1 MRYLKCI
8 SIIILCFM
16 IYSAFVILG
25 LKSTE
30 YEPVQALAEDVSA
43 EGSVQ
48 VWRTGYPDS
57 ASGMPCC
64 VTQHTQC
71 VESVENVDDGWLDGI
86 VTRID
91 ASLPIPAEIEA
102 FLVSELE
109 QYDILYWYP
118 YAVAQIWAESSC
130 NAAAE
135 SKDGQDKGLLQYRA
149 SYWEATCRQY
159 GIPEGTS
166 VFDWKAQIQV
176 YVQQTAWRLAQ
187 GCSVAETVSRHKQS
201 DWGPYDPEYVK
212 LVFSYVR
219 IPNSCDWDAAYDM
232 GVRE

>member
-1 MRYLKCI
+1 MQYLKCMAI
-8 SIIILCFM
+8 TIMCFM
-16 IYSAFVILG
+16 VYTSFVILG
-25 LKSTE
+25 IKSTE
-30 YEPVQALAEDVSA
+30 FEPIQAQAE
-43 EGSVQ
+43 EGSASFNVI
-48 VWRTGYPDS
+48 VSGYPDS

-64 VTQHTQC
+64 IQRTQHF
-71 VESVENVDDGWLDGI
+71 ESVENVDDDWLEGI
-86 VTRID
+86 NTRID
-91 ASLPIPAEIEA
+91 ASLPIPAEIDA

-109 QYDILYWYP
+109 KSDILFWYP

-135 SKDGQDKGLLQYRA
+135 SKDGLDKGLLQYRA
-149 SYWEATCRQY
+149 PFWGETCRRY

-166 VFDWKAQIQV
+166 IFDWKAQIQV

-201 DWGPYDPEYVK
+201 DWGPYDPEYVE

-219 IPNSCDWDAAYDM
+219 IPNSCDWDAEYDA
-232 GVRE
+232 GVCE